1 MKWLRMR
8 PADMNELD
16 ESRRWHELYGGSE
29 EGDEGVI
36 GGTIGGGNENGG
48 VGETAPVQG
57 RRKKTARSRKRG
69 GGGLPAGVGDGGGG
83 GGGSAAVGGAGVGV
97 NGGEL

>member
-1 MKWLRMR
+1 MR

-29 EGDEGVI
+29 EGDEGVV
-36 GGTIGGGNENGG
+36 GGGAGENGG
-48 VGETAPVQG
+48 VGEVVPVQG

-69 GGGLPAGVGDGGGG
+69 GGPAGVGDGGGAG
-83 GGGSAAVGGAGVGV
+83 TVGGAGV